1 MWTTYPAQAH
11 ALPFRTIFGE
21 YLLRRRQDLAD
32 AVAKYLLHLP
42 AGPRDPDPLWEE
54 LQAAISRSEKAYS
67 SLQQLKND
75 LQDLRLQPGETAEA
89 FRARLAEGYERTLLA
104 EKVCQVCDQPLKVL
118 LHAMEATAVCLSGG
132 GIRSASFS
140 LGVLEGLA
148 RFSRRAACQGDQVPL
163 LDALDYLSTVSGG
176 GYIGSWLMAGAYL
189 AISCITSA
197 MTRTQV
203 VSFIISVVIC
213 LFLILAGFPPVLR
226 MLEGWAGPK
235 VVDAV
240 ASLSVITHFEGFQK
254 GVLDSRDL
262 LFFLSIIVFSL
273 FTTSVILRTHRAG

>member
-1 MWTTYPAQAH
+1 
-11 ALPFRTIFGE
+11 
-21 YLLRRRQDLAD
+21 
-32 AVAKYLLHLP
+32 
-42 AGPRDPDPLWEE
+42 
-54 LQAAISRSEKAYS
+54 
-67 SLQQLKND
+67 
-75 LQDLRLQPGETAEA
+75 
-89 FRARLAEGYERTLLA
+89 
-104 EKVCQVCDQPLKVL
+104 
-118 LHAMEATAVCLSGG
+118 
-132 GIRSASFS
+132 
-140 LGVLEGLA
+140 
-148 RFSRRAACQGDQVPL
+148 
-163 LDALDYLSTVSGG
+163 
-176 GYIGSWLMAGAYL
+176 MAGAYL

-240 ASLSVITHFEGFQK
+240 ASFSVITHFEGFQK